1 MEFGNTSKHCWRQKV
16 PNLGEEEGQEEGK
29 DRLTENISTHPVRK
43 KSPRRPRKVSRQRLE
58 RWALSY
64 LDRFFTTRA
73 NMRCV
78 LLRRARKSCQFHETD
93 PGQAELWIDEV
104 IQQLTEQGYLDDR
117 RYAQGVIRRLRRR
130 GASQRMIY
138 SQLREKGLE
147 SEWVEGL
154 LSEQS
159 DQQDGGLEALELR
172 SAYALARRRKLGPFR
187 TCKAQRRERRDKDRG
202 VFARAGFT
210 WAVTALVLEAE
221 SLENLQAELGEAPAS
236 WD

>member
-1 MEFGNTSKHCWRQKV
+1 MIDDTS
-16 PNLGEEEGQEEGK
+16 
-29 DRLTENISTHPVRK
+29 TYPVAK

-58 RWALSY
+58 RWALNY

-78 LLRRARKSCQFHETD
+78 LLRRARKSCHFHGTD
-93 PGQAELWIDEV
+93 LTQAELWIDEV
-104 IQQLTEQGYLDDR
+104 ILQLTEQGYLDDR

-130 GASQRMIY
+130 GASQRMIH

-147 SEWVEGL
+147 TELVENL
-154 LSEQS
+154 LAEHG
-159 DQQDGGLEALELR
+159 DQVEGGLEALELR

-187 TCKAQRRERRDKDRG
+187 ICEVQRRERRDKDRG
-202 VFARAGFT
+202 VFARAGFA

-221 SLENLQAELGEAPAS
+221 SLENLEAELGETPTS